1 MINMTELEILEF
13 AEKMSSFLAD
23 KQARKQSLIAQ
34 RRNAVQAL
42 SDISAALN
50 TIRDTLNDLEIV
62 LMEDEVR
69 DVVTQPP
76 RELQR
81 E

>member
-13 AEKMSSFLAD
+13 AEKMSSCLAD
-23 KQARKQSLIAQ
+23 KQARKQELIAQ

-50 TIRDTLNDLEIV
+50 TIRDTLNDLELV

-69 DVVTQPP
+69 DVVTQPR

-81 E
+81 A